1 MSSAPSALP
10 STSSSRPYA
19 LSWILLLG
27 LLTAL
32 GPLSIDMYLPALPSM
47 ANSFGVSVAAMSN
60 SIPAYFLGLAVGQ
73 LFYGPISDRFGR
85 KPPLYFGLSLFVLA
99 SVWCALSTELSSLL
113 FARTLQALGGC
124 VGVVVARSAIRDCL
138 SPQDSAQA
146 YAMLLMVMGVAPIL
160 APMLGA
166 TLLLFASWQ
175 AVFWVLAAVGVGC
188 LLVIHFRFKETLAV
202 ENRRSLA
209 IGSVLRTYAQLL
221 GDWRFMLPALAG
233 ACLLGALFVYI
244 SACSGLL
251 MGYFKV
257 SETAFAWLFGINA
270 SGFVIVSQ
278 LSARFVRRYGLF
290 KVFACGALI
299 QWVGGM
305 SLMLLALTPWVSLPL
320 VYAILF
326 MTIAAI
332 GLTAPNS
339 TAMALAD
346 QGQRAGMASAL
357 MGAMQFGLGLLGG
370 ALLHAL
376 ALSEV
381 LGIGVMMALMI
392 SVGGLVLWR
401 YRFRLNQAAAQA

>member
-1 MSSAPSALP
+1 MSTVQSASP
-10 STSSSRPYA
+10 SRPYA

-32 GPLSIDMYLPALPSM
+32 GPLSIDMYLPALPNM
-47 ANSFGVSVAAMSN
+47 ASSFGVSVAAMSN
-60 SIPAYFLGLAVGQ
+60 SVPAYFLGLAVGQ

-99 SVWCALSTELSSLL
+99 SIWCALSTDLSSLL
-113 FARTLQALGGC
+113 LARTLQALGGC
-124 VGVVVARSAIRDCL
+124 VGVVVARSAIRDRL
-138 SPQDSAQA
+138 SPEDSAQA

-166 TLLLFASWQ
+166 TLLLFARWQ
-175 AVFWVLAAVGVGC
+175 AVFWTLSAVGTLC
-188 LLVIHFRFKETLAV
+188 LLLIHFRFAETLAV
-202 ENRRSLA
+202 EKRRSLA
-209 IGSVLRTYAQLL
+209 VGSVLRTYAQLL
-221 GDWRFMLPALAG
+221 SDWRFMLPAFAG

-244 SACSGLL
+244 AACSGLL
-251 MGYFKV
+251 MGFFGV
-257 SETAFAWLFGINA
+257 SETAFAWLFGVNA
-270 SGFVIVSQ
+270 LGFVVVSQ
-278 LSARFVRRYGLF
+278 LNARLVRRYGLF
-290 KVFACGALI
+290 KIFACGALI
-299 QWVGGM
+299 QWIGGM

-332 GLTAPNS
+332 GLTVPNS

-346 QGQRAGMASAL
+346 QGQQAGMASAL

-370 ALLHAL
+370 AVLHAL

-392 SVGGLVLWR
+392 SLGGLVLWR
-401 YRFRLNQAAAQA
+401 YHVRLHRAAAQA

>member
-1 MSSAPSALP
+1 MSTAPSMLP
-10 STSSSRPYA
+10 APARPYA

-47 ANSFGVSVAAMSN
+47 ADSFGVSVAAMSN
-60 SIPAYFLGLAVGQ
+60 SVPAYFLGLAVGQ

-175 AVFWVLAAVGVGC
+175 AVFWVLAGVGIGC
-188 LLVIHFRFKETLAV
+188 LLLIHFRFKETLQV

-209 IGSVLRTYAQLL
+209 VGSVLRTYGQLL
-221 GDWRFMLPALAG
+221 GDWRFMLPAFAG

-244 SACSGLL
+244 AACSGLL
-251 MGYFKV
+251 IGYFGV
-257 SETAFAWLFGINA
+257 SETSFAWLFGVNA
-270 SGFVIVSQ
+270 LGFVVVSQ
-278 LSARFVRRYGLF
+278 LNARLVKRFGMF
-290 KVFACGALI
+290 KVFACGTLI

-305 SLMLLALTPWVSLPL
+305 SLMLLALTPWVNLPL

-332 GLTAPNS
+332 GLTVPNS
-339 TAMALAD
+339 TAMALAE
-346 QGQRAGMASAL
+346 QGQQAGMASAL

-370 ALLHAL
+370 AVLHAL
-376 ALSEV
+376 GLSEV

-392 SVGGLVLWR
+392 SIGGLTLWR
-401 YRFRLNQAAAQA
+401 YRVQLNREMVKVG

>member
-1 MSSAPSALP
+1 MSSTPSISP
-10 STSSSRPYA
+10 TRPYA

-47 ANSFGVSVAAMSN
+47 ATSFDVSVAAMSN
-60 SIPAYFLGLAVGQ
+60 SVPAYFLGLAVGQ

-99 SVWCALSTELSSLL
+99 SIWCALSTELSSLL

-138 SPQDSAQA
+138 SPEQSAQA

-175 AVFWVLAAVGVGC
+175 AVFWTLAAVGTLCVF
-188 LLVIHFRFKETLAV
+188 LIHFRFTETLAV
-202 ENRRSLA
+202 EKRRSLA
-209 IGSVLRTYAQLL
+209 LGSVLRTYGQLL
-221 GDWRFMLPALAG
+221 SDWRFMLPALAG
-233 ACLLGALFVYI
+233 AFLLGALFVYI

-251 MGYFKV
+251 MGYFGV
-257 SETAFAWLFGINA
+257 SETAFAWLFGFNA
-270 SGFVIVSQ
+270 LGFVVVSQ
-278 LSARFVRRYGLF
+278 LNARLVRRYGLF
-290 KVFACGALI
+290 KVFASGALI
-299 QWVGGM
+299 QWIGGM
-305 SLMLLALTPWVSLPL
+305 SLMGLALTPWVSLPL
-320 VYAILF
+320 VYVILF
-326 MTIAAI
+326 ITIAAI
-332 GLTAPNS
+332 GLTVPNS

-346 QGQRAGMASAL
+346 QGQQAGMASAL
-357 MGAMQFGLGLLGG
+357 MGALQFGLGLLGG

-392 SVGGLVLWR
+392 SLGGLVLWR
-401 YRFRLNQAAAQA
+401 YRVRLNQAEIHV

>member
-1 MSSAPSALP
+1 MSSV
-10 STSSSRPYA
+10 SSISPARPYA

-47 ANSFGVSVAAMSN
+47 AGSFGVSVAAMSN
-60 SIPAYFLGLAVGQ
+60 SVPAYFLGLAVGQ

-99 SVWCALSTELSSLL
+99 SIWCALSTELSSLL

-124 VGVVVARSAIRDCL
+124 VGVVVARSAIRDSL
-138 SPQDSAQA
+138 SPEDSAQA

-166 TLLLFASWQ
+166 TLLMFTSWQ
-175 AVFWVLAAVGVGC
+175 AVFWVLAVVGTLCIG
-188 LLVIHFRFKETLAV
+188 LIHFRFTETLAV

-209 IGSVLRTYAQLL
+209 LGSVLRTYAELL
-221 GDWRFMLPALAG
+221 GDWRFILPAFAG

-244 SACSGLL
+244 AACSGLL
-251 MGYFKV
+251 IGYFGV
-257 SETAFAWLFGINA
+257 SETSFAWLFGANA
-270 SGFVIVSQ
+270 LGFVVVSQ
-278 LSARFVRRYGLF
+278 LNARFVRRYGLF

-299 QWVGGM
+299 QWIGGM
-305 SLMLLALTPWVSLPL
+305 SLMGLALTPWVSLPL

-332 GLTAPNS
+332 GLTVPNS

-346 QGQRAGMASAL
+346 QGRRAGMASAL

-376 ALSEV
+376 GLSEV
-381 LGIGVMMALMI
+381 LGIGVMMALLI
-392 SVGGLVLWR
+392 SIGGLVLWR
-401 YRFRLNQAAAQA
+401 YRFRLNQAAAAQA